1 MKRSNISR
9 LIGAC
14 ALSIF
19 ADAPSAQTAVPD
31 RGQPAAMVRVPPG
44 EPSAPDVYV
53 KVVCETGFIPVALEA
68 DLKGVLVLAGSQVS
82 FSGGHGRL
90 AYCNVPSPASK
101 LATEKANKKVALSHA
116 TASASATDGAQ
127 LVCQQ
132 GELPFVF
139 EGSADGL
146 LNSSKGQVKLQ
157 GDHNRVLACLVPPKE
172 A

>member
-9 LIGAC
+9 VIGAC
-14 ALSIF
+14 ALSVF
-19 ADAPSAQTAVPD
+19 ANAPSAHTTVPD
-31 RGQPAAMVRVPPG
+31 TGQPAAMVRVPPS

-53 KVVCETGFIPVALEA
+53 KVVCEMGFIPLAVEA

-101 LATEKANKKVALSHA
+101 LAMEKASKKVALSHA
-116 TASASATDGAQ
+116 TASASATGGAQ
-127 LVCQQ
+127 LLCQQ
-132 GELPFVF
+132 GELPFAF
-139 EGSADGL
+139 EGSAEGV
-146 LNSSKGQVKLQ
+146 LNTNKGQVKLQ